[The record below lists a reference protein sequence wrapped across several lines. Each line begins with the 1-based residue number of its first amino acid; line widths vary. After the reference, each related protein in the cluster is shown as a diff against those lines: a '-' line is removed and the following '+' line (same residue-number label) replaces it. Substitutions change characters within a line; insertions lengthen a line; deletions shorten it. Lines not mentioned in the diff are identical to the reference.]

1 MRFRKS
7 RDYSTGDIV
16 FFIISGLL
24 LTCFFLIVLYPC
36 IFVLSA
42 SFSSGSAVQA
52 GKVWL
57 FPVDFSLQGYEL
69 VFNTSSIWVGF
80 KNSLFYTVVG
90 TAINVSITMVCA
102 YCLSRPDLPGRNGLS
117 LFFAFTMFFA
127 GGLIPNYL
135 LLQKLGMIN
144 TRWAILIPGAMTAYN
159 MIVARTFISSNI
171 PRELMEAAQIDG
183 CSDIRYFTDIVLP
196 LSKAVIAV
204 LILFYGVAHW
214 NSYFNALIYLHDRS
228 LFPLTLFLREILAMG
243 EIDPTAITDPDLQS
257 MIEQYAAVIKY
268 ALIVVSMVPIM
279 IIYPF
284 VQKHFVKG
292 VMIGSVKG

>member
-204 LILFYGVAHW
+204 LVLFYGVAHW

-243 EIDPTAITDPDLQS
+243 EIDPTAITDPDLQA

>member
-7 RDYSTGDIV
+7 RDYSTGDII

>member
-1 MRFRKS
+1 
-7 RDYSTGDIV
+7 
-16 FFIISGLL
+16 
-24 LTCFFLIVLYPC
+24 
-36 IFVLSA
+36 
-42 SFSSGSAVQA
+42 
-52 GKVWL
+52 
-57 FPVDFSLQGYEL
+57 
-69 VFNTSSIWVGF
+69 
-80 KNSLFYTVVG
+80 
-90 TAINVSITMVCA
+90 
-102 YCLSRPDLPGRNGLS
+102 
-117 LFFAFTMFFA
+117 MFFA